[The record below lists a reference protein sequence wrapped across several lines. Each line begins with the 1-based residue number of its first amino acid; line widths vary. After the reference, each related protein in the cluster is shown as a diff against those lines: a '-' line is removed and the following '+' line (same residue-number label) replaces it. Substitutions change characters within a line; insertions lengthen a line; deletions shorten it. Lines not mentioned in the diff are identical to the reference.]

1 MSPNLHLCTN
11 YDILFLYIF
20 LDSKEEL
27 EDFDSD
33 WAQTHRA
40 KAISEEGDRRQNS
53 RGRAK
58 TGGYLDIWN
67 DPDSDNQEEAH
78 EDLPDP
84 NDQVSRIDLSTLVNF
99 RINMKPNV
107 ILNKCINK

>member
-1 MSPNLHLCTN
+1 MSPNLYLCTY

-40 KAISEEGDRRQNS
+40 KAISEERDRRQNS

-99 RINMKPNV
+99 IINMKTQCD
-107 ILNKCINK
+107 IE

>member
-1 MSPNLHLCTN
+1 MSPNLHLCTY

-27 EDFDSD
+27 KDFDSD
-33 WAQTHRA
+33 WAKTHRA
-40 KAISEEGDRRQNS
+40 NAISEERDRRQNS

-84 NDQVSRIDLSTLVNF
+84 NDQVSRIDLSTLVNCI
-99 RINMKPNV
+99 INMKTQCD
-107 ILNKCINK
+107 IE

>member
-1 MSPNLHLCTN
+1 MSPNLFVFM
-11 YDILFLYIF
+11 YILWYSFSLYF
-20 LDSKEEL
+20 FRFKGGT

-40 KAISEEGDRRQNS
+40 KAISEERDRRQNS

-99 RINMKPNV
+99 IINMKTQCD
-107 ILNKCINK
+107 IE

>member
-40 KAISEEGDRRQNS
+40 KAISEERDRR
-53 RGRAK
+53 
-58 TGGYLDIWN
+58 
-67 DPDSDNQEEAH
+67 
-78 EDLPDP
+78 
-84 NDQVSRIDLSTLVNF
+84 
-99 RINMKPNV
+99 
-107 ILNKCINK
+107 

>member
-1 MSPNLHLCTN
+1 MSPNLYLCTYN
-11 YDILFLYIF
+11 DILFLYIFF

-40 KAISEEGDRRQNS
+40 KAISEKRDRRQNS

-58 TGGYLDIWN
+58 TGGYRDIWN

-99 RINMKPNV
+99 IINMKTQCD
-107 ILNKCINK
+107 IE